1 MSDVQPSNTLSI
13 HLLGGFRVYIGD
25 RPVPA
30 KAWRLRKAQVLLQML
45 ALAPQHALHREQIMD
60 LLWPDGAPE
69 AAARNLHQVVH
80 AARRA
85 LSSTAGPDQAA
96 LLGNPLVVRQQ
107 VVRLQPEGPLWVDAL
122 TFEEAALQAFETSD
136 PNSFDTALS
145 LYEGPLLP
153 ECPYDDAF
161 SEPRRRLADLR
172 LRLLQEKAALA
183 KGAGKWAEALAV
195 YRTILDDDPT
205 LESALADLLRVC
217 RFLNARDEAA
227 RYFRAYRKQISRE
240 LGLDPNPELVR
251 LFQMTS
257 GHQGAGDRAVTLGS
271 IGASGTGSA
280 SGTKSAPGTR
290 NTSGRKASTSEKVGS
305 GAKASPS
312 AEAGPETNASS
323 SGKAAS
329 SKASLKVAGSGAKTP
344 PAGKAGSGDSTTA
357 ADTGQE
363 ETTQP
368 VTDTATIPM
377 VGRDAELSAITA
389 ALADRSQGHIFFIA
403 GEPGI
408 GKSRLVQE
416 ACRAATAMGLPVA
429 AGIGIGHDETPP
441 FGPWRQ
447 ILHEYSAGTGRS
459 RRELPAPLGEGS
471 PAPFT
476 MELALDLAG
485 YLSAGP
491 PAVIVLEDLHWFD
504 TASIQLLHHGLT
516 RYSRSPVHLLIT
528 CRSQALDTR
537 PELASLTRALVGRG
551 ARWLELA
558 RLDVN
563 AVKMLARAV
572 GRPERAG
579 LVYER
584 SGGNPFFA
592 CQLLQ
597 ARGTELPWTVKQA
610 VAERL
615 AAVGPKTLPVLRTAA
630 VLGIIFTAKALQATT
645 GLPPAQ
651 VAAALDEALE
661 QGIIRRQDDGYT
673 FDHPL
678 VRQTLTEGLAQGE
691 RVKLHRLA
699 AAASDD
705 PDEIAYH
712 LGAAGDPAAVP
723 QLLAAGRRAMLWGAV
738 QRAKRH
744 FRRALELASPH
755 DPVRSEL
762 MLLLAVRTEA
772 ETAAPELAEQR
783 DLLETAIVEAQRTG
797 DILVEGL
804 ACRLLAEVLFMN
816 NDERALDLYERS
828 LNALAQ
834 AGDSPRAE
842 ELKALVD
849 RRVLVNPGH
858 SPLMYALH
866 RQSQQDDPVA
876 AVQAAVLDRVPW
888 MRTFEE
894 RWAAG
899 FAHIMKG
906 NVEQAAEEML
916 AGGERAMAAHSYI
929 TAACC
934 FAAANNLYLLHMAT
948 DRKSIEAIAQR
959 VGEAMEEARRLTG
972 GNDPFPDD
980 NLMMPY
986 WYWYGHWDK
995 VRQAYDVFVASGGTI
1010 SDSVA
1015 LFGYVYGAEVTR
1027 EQGNPRA
1034 SLAAYQPLLPAGGP
1048 GSTPGVL
1055 HFMPHMA
1062 YITLAI
1068 KSMIAAG
1075 EHDMAKAWLETI
1087 DAWQRGPR
1095 PNQVNQ
1101 SWLLIQ
1107 RAEWHR
1113 ARGDLAAMGRSAAEA
1128 LAMARD
1134 MPATWV
1140 ELNGLRLLGV
1150 AGGSEAGD
1158 CLAKALELAEAC
1170 EFPFEIARIRL
1181 ERGSP
1186 DDLAAAREIF
1196 TRLGA
1201 RPYLQQIQ
1209 AIEAAQA

>member
-1 MSDVQPSNTLSI
+1 MSDAVTATTLTI
-13 HLLGGFRVYIGD
+13 RLLGGFRVLIGND
-25 RPVPA
+25 PVPA
-30 KAWRLRKAQVLLQML
+30 RAWRLRKAQVLVQML
-45 ALAPQHALHREQIMD
+45 ALAPHHALHREQIMD
-60 LLWPDGAPE
+60 LLWPHHAPA

-85 LSSTAGPDQAA
+85 LAGAAGPDHTASV
-96 LLGNPLVVRQQ
+96 GNPVVVRQQ
-107 VVRLQPEGPLWVDAL
+107 VVRLQPEGRLWVDAL
-122 TFEEAALQAFETSD
+122 VFEKAAAQALETGEASSLDAALA
-136 PNSFDTALS
+136 
-145 LYEGPLLP
+145 LYEGTLLP
-153 ECPYDDAF
+153 ENPYDDAF
-161 SEPRRRLADLR
+161 AEPRRRLADLR
-172 LRLLQEKAALA
+172 LRLLQEKAAAA
-183 KGAGKWAEALAV
+183 KAAGHWEEALAV

-205 LESALADLLRVC
+205 LESNLADLLRVC

-227 RYFRAYRKQISRE
+227 RYFKAYRRQISRE

-251 LFQMTS
+251 LFQWVR
-257 GHQGAGDRAVTLGS
+257 QGQGS
-271 IGASGTGSA
+271 TGWTGTGL
-280 SGTKSAPGTR
+280 SGSKG
-290 NTSGRKASTSEKVGS
+290 SGGSKPASTS
-305 GAKASPS
+305 GATARRG
-312 AEAGPETNASS
+312 AGPAPKTTTGRGAVPATKTTDGDEDGAGIRT
-323 SGKAAS
+323 G
-329 SKASLKVAGSGAKTP
+329 SLP
-344 PAGKAGSGDSTTA
+344 PAHQPAVATAGLPLVA
-357 ADTGQE
+357 RE
-363 ETTQP
+363 
-368 VTDTATIPM
+368 
-377 VGRDAELSAITA
+377 AELSAITT
-389 ALADRSQGHIFFIA
+389 ALADRSQGHIFVIA

-416 ACRAATAMGLPVA
+416 ASRQAVAMGLPVA
-429 AGIGIGHDETPP
+429 MGFGIGPDETPP

-459 RRELPAPLGEGS
+459 RRDLPAPLGEAAPS
-471 PAPFT
+471 PSG
-476 MELALDLAG
+476 MELALELAAF
-485 YLSAGP
+485 LTAGP

-504 TASIQLLHHGLT
+504 AASIQLLHHGLT

-528 CRSQALDTR
+528 CRSQSLDTR
-537 PELASLTRALVGRG
+537 RELASLTRALIGRG
-551 ARWLELA
+551 ARWLELP

-563 AVKMLARAV
+563 AVKILARAM
-572 GRPERAG
+572 GRPERAS
-579 LVYER
+579 LVHER

-592 CQLLQ
+592 CQLLL
-597 ARGTELPWTVKQA
+597 ADGTQLPWTVKQA

-615 AAVGPKTLPVLRTAA
+615 AAVGKETLPVLRIGA
-630 VLGIIFTAKALQATT
+630 VLGIAFTAKTLQAAT
-645 GLPPAQ
+645 GLPGDR
-651 VAAALDEALE
+651 VDSALDESLQ
-661 QGIIRRQDDGYT
+661 QGIIRRQEGGYS

-678 VRQTLTEGLAQGE
+678 VREVLTEGLSRSE

-723 QLLAAGRRAMLWGAV
+723 QLLAAGRRAMLWGAD
-738 QRAKRH
+738 QQAKRH

-755 DPVRSEL
+755 DPVRCEL

-772 ETAAPELAEQR
+772 EVAAPALAEQR
-783 DLLETAIVEAQRTG
+783 ELLDTAIVEAQRTG
-797 DILVEGL
+797 DALVVGL
-804 ACRLLAEVLFMN
+804 ACRLLAESLFLH
-816 NDERALDLYERS
+816 NDDRALDLYERS

-849 RRVLVNPGH
+849 RRVMVNPGH

-866 RQSQQDDPVA
+866 RHSPEADPVT
-876 AVQAAVLDRVPW
+876 AVQSAVDRVPW
-888 MRTFEE
+888 LRSFEE

-899 FAHIMKG
+899 FAHIMQG

-916 AGGERAMAAHSYI
+916 AGGERAFAARNYI

-934 FAAANNLYLLHMAT
+934 FAAANNLRLLHMGT
-948 DRKSIEAIAQR
+948 DRKSIDAIAGR
-959 VGEAMEEARRLTG
+959 VMEAMEQARRLSE
-972 GNDPFPDD
+972 NDPFPDD

-986 WYWYGHWDK
+986 WYWYGQWDK
-995 VRQAYDVFVASGGTI
+995 VRQAYDVFVAAGGTI

-1034 SLAAYQPLLPAGGP
+1034 SLIAYQPLLPAGGP
-1048 GSTPGVL
+1048 GSSPGIL

-1075 EHDMAKAWLETI
+1075 EHDMAKAWLDTI
-1087 DAWQRGPR
+1087 DAWQQGPR
-1095 PNQVNQ
+1095 PNRVNQ

-1113 ARGDLAAMGRSAAEA
+1113 AQGDLAAMGRAAAGA
-1128 LAMARD
+1128 LAMARN

-1140 ELNGLRLLGV
+1140 ELNGLRLLGA
-1150 AGGSEAGD
+1150 AGGAQAGD
-1158 CLAKALELAEAC
+1158 CMARALELAEAC
-1170 EFPFEIARIRL
+1170 GYPFEIARIRL
-1181 ERGSP
+1181 ERGRP

-1201 RPYLQQIQ
+1201 RPYLEQIRTM
-1209 AIEAAQA
+1209 EAGRA